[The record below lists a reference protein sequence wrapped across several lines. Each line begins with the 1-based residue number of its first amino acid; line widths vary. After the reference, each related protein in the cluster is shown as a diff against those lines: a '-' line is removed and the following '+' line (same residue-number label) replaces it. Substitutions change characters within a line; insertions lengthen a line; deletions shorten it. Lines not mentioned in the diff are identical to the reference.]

1 MGVTIDSKNCSIDLG
16 YVGFR
21 NLRTKIAELT
31 APDIYEHYRK
41 LEQGMFL
48 VGEMKDKF
56 FKDYNAEIQK
66 ISKKYSGNKDYILDF
81 LYASDYDGEMDADH
95 CKSIYEI
102 IKNYDDNICYG
113 YYGRSDCTMFKDF
126 KELVKDCIDTNVPI
140 TWS

>member
-16 YVGFR
+16 HVGFR
-21 NLRTKIAELT
+21 NLRTKVAELT

-66 ISKKYSGNKDYILDF
+66 ISEKHSGDKDYILDF
-81 LYASDYDGEMDADH
+81 LYASDCDGEMDTDH
-95 CKSIYEI
+95 CKLIYEI
-102 IKNYDDNICYG
+102 IKDYDDNICYG
-113 YYGRSDCTMFKDF
+113 YYGRPDCAMFKDF
-126 KELVKDCIDTNVPI
+126 KELVKDCIDTNSPME
-140 TWS
+140 WF